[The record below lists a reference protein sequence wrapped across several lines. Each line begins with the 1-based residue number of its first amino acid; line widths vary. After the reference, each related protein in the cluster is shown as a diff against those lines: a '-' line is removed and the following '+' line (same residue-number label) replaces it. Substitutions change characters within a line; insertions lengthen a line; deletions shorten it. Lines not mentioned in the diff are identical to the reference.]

1 MAMDPISSRRFATR
15 TACAAWMVAACT
27 FAMPLLAQQDAGSAP
42 DALCGALVERD
53 GIRILHTWGTPV
65 QRGFAHGRL
74 LGNDVAATMRA
85 EFASRFDKQPQVLGI
100 VRSAIKR
107 AIEYPEPVEQ
117 EIAALFDG
125 LVQSGAD
132 RSMPTLQRDFDLVDL
147 RIANALDVFG
157 LMGCSGFTVHGDRVL
172 GGGVLTGRNFDWP
185 FTGQHMLDATIVL
198 VQHSDGG
205 KAVASVT
212 WPGYVGTVTGINQ
225 DGIAAFLHVG
235 SAKITRTPEP
245 SSWPTA
251 IASRVILEDA
261 RADDPKAVWATA
273 LDRLGY
279 TSPPAGFMTRVVL
292 PAAKDGES
300 PSGLFEADSKKVLR
314 AERSDVCVVTNHF
327 QGRVDGIEASED
339 STQRFRSVSETISGC
354 LGADDHRLS
363 VEEGWDALRAVQR
376 GSRRFGT
383 LHSLVFRNEP
393 WVFELRLAEVGADQ
407 KLVPAPDAQRR
418 SSIARDELFA
428 LPAAASAAKPTGGA
442 PSTGK

>member
-1 MAMDPISSRRFATR
+1 MAMDPISSRRFAVR
-15 TACAAWMVAACT
+15 TACPAWAVSAVL
-27 FAMPLLAQQDAGSAP
+27 FAMPLVAQQSEGAESE
-42 DALCGALVERD
+42 ALCGALVERD
-53 GIRILHTWGTPV
+53 GIRILHTWGTPA

-100 VRSAIKR
+100 VRSAIRR

-185 FTGQHMLDATIVL
+185 FTGPHMLDATIVL
-198 VQHSDGG
+198 VQHGEGG

-225 DGIAAFLHVG
+225 DGVAAFLHVG

-251 IASRVILEDA
+251 IASRVILEEA

-279 TSPPAGFMTRVVL
+279 TSPPAGFLTRVVL

-327 QGRVDGIEASED
+327 QGRDDGVAASED
-339 STQRFRSVSETISGC
+339 STERFRSVSEKLSGC
-354 LGADDHRLS
+354 LDGGDHKLS

-393 WVFELRLAEVGADQ
+393 WVFELRLADVGADQ
-407 KLVPAPDAQRR
+407 KLVPAPDAKRR
-418 SSIARDELFA
+418 SSIAREALFA
-428 LPAAASAAKPTGGA
+428 RPASTSAAKSAGGA

>member
-1 MAMDPISSRRFATR
+1 MAMDPISSRRFAVW
-15 TACAAWMVAACT
+15 TACSAWTVSAVLS
-27 FAMPLLAQQDAGSAP
+27 AMPLVAQQSEVAASE
-42 DALCGALVERD
+42 ALCGELVERD
-53 GIRILHTWGTPV
+53 GIRILHTWGTPA

-74 LGNDVAATMRA
+74 LGKEVAATMRG
-85 EFASRFDKQPQVLGI
+85 EFAARFDKQPQLLAL
-100 VRSAIKR
+100 VRSAIQR

-125 LVQSGAD
+125 LAQSGAD

-185 FTGQHMLDATIVL
+185 FTGPHLLDATIVL
-198 VQHSDGG
+198 VQHGEGG

-212 WPGYVGTVTGINQ
+212 WPGYVGAVTGVNQ
-225 DGIAAFLHVG
+225 DGVAAFLHVG

-251 IASRVILEDA
+251 IAARVILEDA
-261 RADDPKAVWATA
+261 RADDPKAAWAIA

-279 TSPPAGFMTRVVL
+279 TSPPAGFLTRVVL

-300 PSGLFEADSKKVLR
+300 PSGLFEADSRKVLR
-314 AERSDVCVVTNHF
+314 ADRPEVCVVTNHF
-327 QGRVDGIEASED
+327 QGREDGIPASED
-339 STQRFRSVSETISGC
+339 STERFRSVSGKIAGC
-354 LGADDHRLS
+354 LEADDRKLS

-407 KLVPAPDAQRR
+407 KLVPAPDATRR
-418 SSIARDELFA
+418 LALSRDALFA
-428 LPAAASAAKPTGGA
+428 LPASAAVPASAGA
-442 PSTGK
+442 SSSGK